1 MLGDR
6 LRALRESRGL
16 SQGALAQKVGVSQ
29 GMISH
34 IERGRRR
41 PSLPTLMRLIQAL
54 EAPQREVLQWFSEEF
69 LPWLSKEDV
78 RR

>member
-1 MLGDR
+1 
-6 LRALRESRGL
+6 
-16 SQGALAQKVGVSQ
+16 
-29 GMISH
+29 
-34 IERGRRR
+34 
-41 PSLPTLMRLIQAL
+41 MRLIQAL